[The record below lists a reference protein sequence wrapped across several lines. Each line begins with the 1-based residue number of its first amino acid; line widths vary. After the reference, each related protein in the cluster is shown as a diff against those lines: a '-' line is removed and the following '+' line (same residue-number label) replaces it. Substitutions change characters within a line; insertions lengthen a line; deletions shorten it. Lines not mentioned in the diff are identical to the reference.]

1 MKVLTKFLG
10 AMLLAYCCV
19 GYAKPPEPYPNKAIT
34 LVVPFAAGGPT
45 DVVARMLAIPMGQS
59 LGQTVLVENIPV
71 SRTQCAK
78 KSRPKPT
85 SHT

>member
-1 MKVLTKFLG
+1 
-10 AMLLAYCCV
+10 
-19 GYAKPPEPYPNKAIT
+19 
-34 LVVPFAAGGPT
+34 VPFAAGGPT

>member
-1 MKVLTKFLG
+1 MKMLTKLLG

-59 LGQTVLVENIPV
+59 LGQTV
-71 SRTQCAK
+71 
-78 KSRPKPT
+78 
-85 SHT
+85 

>member
-1 MKVLTKFLG
+1 MKMLTKLLG

-59 LGQTVLVENIPV
+59 LGQTVLVENVNGAGGTIEP
-71 SRTQCAK
+71 AK
-78 KSRPKPT
+78 
-85 SHT
+85 